1 MPSYEYECKEC
12 KHIFTC
18 FRPMRDS
25 NKPAS
30 CPRCGLE
37 AKRTVST
44 PGGFILKGKGFYKND
59 YGNRK
64 TKAP

>member
-1 MPSYEYECKEC
+1 MPRYEYECKKC
-12 KHIFTC
+12 NHIFTR

-25 NKPAS
+25 SKTAA
-30 CPRCGLE
+30 CPCCGCE
-37 AKRTVST
+37 SNRKITA